1 MVAAA
6 ALELFSA
13 HPFIFG
19 PLVLVALLALIVKVR
34 EWRKVFHQTLVVA
47 HRFRLI
53 DPLIRACLCM
63 VFTHSAWNAGDFA
76 ILLLISI
83 SLMQYGG
90 YNLPPVVSSLIP
102 FVGSG
107 LSFAGGPLQYT
118 TDAYKKV
125 QLLLLPLSHLFYF
138 CILPFLY
145 FYFILF
151 LFVRN
156 YYWLLMHAH

>member
-1 MVAAA
+1 
-6 ALELFSA
+6 
-13 HPFIFG
+13 
-19 PLVLVALLALIVKVR
+19 
-34 EWRKVFHQTLVVA
+34 
-47 HRFRLI
+47 
-53 DPLIRACLCM
+53 
-63 VFTHSAWNAGDFA
+63 
-76 ILLLISI
+76 
-83 SLMQYGG
+83 MQYGG

-125 QLLLLPLSHLFYF
+125 QLLLLLPLSHLFYF